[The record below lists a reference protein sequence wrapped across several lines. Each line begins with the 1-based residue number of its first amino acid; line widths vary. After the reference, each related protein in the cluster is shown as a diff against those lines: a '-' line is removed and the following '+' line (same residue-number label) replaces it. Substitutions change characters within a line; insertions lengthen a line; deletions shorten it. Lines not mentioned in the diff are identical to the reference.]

1 MSESTNNDDKPNNP
15 NSNENQPTYYERR
28 KNLISG
34 VDNSHLAIGIA
45 SFGALAGFTALLFP
59 EQIQRLKENISNLFQ
74 KKQPEL
80 PPPPVVQP
88 EYQEEPYI
96 PPTPPQNMHQQQV
109 IQPQQPNQQQQ
120 IIEEAVQQEE
130 QTQQQQQEEEQEP
143 EMFYDDELQKRER
156 RLLGKNRRMDKY
168 DSPFGAGIANS

>member
-1 MSESTNNDDKPNNP
+1 MSESTNSTNDDKPN
-15 NSNENQPTYYERR
+15 ENQPPNTYYERR

-45 SFGALAGFTALLFP
+45 GVGALAGFTALLFP
-59 EQIQRLKENISNLFQ
+59 EQIQRLKENIASLFQ

-80 PPPPVVQP
+80 PPPPAVQP
-88 EYQEEPYI
+88 EYQEEQYI
-96 PPTPPQNMHQQQV
+96 PPTPPQNMQQPQQQQQV
-109 IQPQQPNQQQQ
+109 IPPQNQQV
-120 IIEEAVQQEE
+120 EEPVQEE
-130 QTQQQQQEEEQEP
+130 QQQQEQQEEQEP
-143 EMFYDDELQKRER
+143 EMFYDDELQRREK